1 MGFSRFF
8 WKPWSYTQSIDKSI
22 TVIWYI
28 RRITNEEMCCW
39 KIIPLENVSIVDAW
53 TAHRYVS
60 SILAT
65 LKEKLFLQRTPPNHC
80 FWQKTDEKLK
90 REFIVRKNIFQ
101 TINVRD
107 DVMWTIFLYFYS
119 YWAITREKKIS
130 LFILQLFTLIL
141 QSTVVGTQ
149 TAIYVELCPVRSSSD
164 SSSSLIHFFS
174 HEMLTILHP
183 RKLNDGSVTLWDDMA
198 WSFAPLCQS
207 QYVDAYYTFLAQVF
221 DWYRY
226 PYFRSTFTS
235 RVLGIFPVMPL
246 MENWWRLL
254 RKNVVDIFNNRNIR
268 F

>member
-1 MGFSRFF
+1 MQRNILLNIGKFSTKSWNQTQTKMGFSRFF

-80 FWQKTDEKLK
+80 FWQKTNEKLK

-164 SSSSLIHFFS
+164 SSSFLNSFFFRMKCSQFCILENLTMALSLY
-174 HEMLTILHP
+174 EMTWLDLLPRYVKANMLTRTTHFWLKSSTDIGIPTSAAHLH
-183 RKLNDGSVTLWDDMA
+183 REYWA
-198 WSFAPLCQS
+198 FFQ
-207 QYVDAYYTFLAQVF
+207 
-221 DWYRY
+221 
-226 PYFRSTFTS
+226 
-235 RVLGIFPVMPL
+235 
-246 MENWWRLL
+246 
-254 RKNVVDIFNNRNIR
+254 
-268 F
+268 

>member
-53 TAHRYVS
+53 TAHRYFS

-164 SSSSLIHFFS
+164 SSSFLNSFFF
-174 HEMLTILHP
+174 
-183 RKLNDGSVTLWDDMA
+183 A
-198 WSFAPLCQS
+198 WNAHNSAS
-207 QYVDAYYTFLAQVF
+207 SKT
-221 DWYRY
+221 
-226 PYFRSTFTS
+226 
-235 RVLGIFPVMPL
+235 
-246 MENWWRLL
+246 
-254 RKNVVDIFNNRNIR
+254 
-268 F
+268 